1 MISRRSHLSASRA
14 TDHLQHHPFR
24 QLLASLSMA
33 WWAIPISA
41 VAADLLACTWIMWPA
56 RSHASNSAPS
66 CRTDRP
72 GKRQL
77 PGKGI
82 WPSSARPFVRT
93 LNEPHEPLLT
103 IDDDF
108 ASPPAVF
115 EPVVACSLR
124 ARGQARRRT
133 STSCG
138 LHENRRDRHFKI
150 YPSNMAMGIRD
161 IEPDFLG
168 RVPPTIRLPPNDID
182 VGSVARVVDCLVA
195 LVAPAHEDR
204 HLTTMELVRSG
215 SPLVGRAMKS
225 NGSWAVVSAIIS
237 CRLPGMAGS
246 DFWWLGSG
254 DCLPSMG
261 RCPNTTEEPVCRLH
275 QEF

>member
-1 MISRRSHLSASRA
+1 MPAILHLPAA
-14 TDHLQHHPFR
+14 
-24 QLLASLSMA
+24 
-33 WWAIPISA
+33 PIGRERGNCR
-41 VAADLLACTWIMWPA
+41 VREFGRVL
-56 RSHASNSAPS
+56 RGPS
-66 CRTDRP
+66 
-72 GKRQL
+72 
-77 PGKGI
+77 
-82 WPSSARPFVRT
+82 WRT

-115 EPVVACSLR
+115 EPVVACSQR

-138 LHENRRDRHFKI
+138 LHENRRDRHFRI

-195 LVAPAHEDR
+195 LAAPAHEDR

-237 CRLPGMAGS
+237 CRLPRNGWIGLLVA
-246 DFWWLGSG
+246 WQ
-254 DCLPSMG
+254 
-261 RCPNTTEEPVCRLH
+261 RRL
-275 QEF
+275 FTIYGKMS